1 MDEQYKIAKCVGGL
15 GEKKSNGGTQYFQ
28 QDRVYYG
35 DIALALPAQL
45 PGGSYMYLLEED
57 ENVNEDKKTI
67 VIGEM
72 DNSID
77 YTFESANRVYD
88 TEGIAPAMNTCGGGG
103 LQPKI
108 IVEEI
113 QDLTMQEDKIQS
125 VAIRGRYTGE
135 NGETEQHLELGDSDV
150 ANYLTSV
157 AKDSMVLETE
167 QEYVGVK
174 QATKSGVIACEIGGV
189 ADLSYPDSQFRRGR
203 VQDQGR
209 VSPTLTG
216 SPGICRIE
224 KNEMNNETKIIKV
237 GQICNEGSEHGT
249 VVSDE
254 GLFPS
259 LVAGTHGYANPHV
272 YHRYRIRKIT
282 EREAYR
288 LMDFSDEDFE
298 KGRAVSSKTQMYRTA
313 GNSIICNVLVALFG
327 QMWEGKEDVYKEI
340 NNERRHSNT

>member
-1 MDEQYKIAKCVGGL
+1 MNENISCKRLGNLNGHTGGNYA
-15 GEKKSNGGTQYFQ
+15 GQVF
-28 QDRVYYG
+28 DV
-35 DIALALPAQL
+35 
-45 PGGSYMYLLEED
+45 
-57 ENVNEDKKTI
+57 
-67 VIGEM
+67 
-72 DNSID
+72 
-77 YTFESANRVYD
+77 
-88 TEGIAPAMNTCGGGG
+88 EGIAPTIRTPTGGG
-103 LQPKI
+103 LEPMIIEEESQCLTPKRTEYGKAI
-108 IVEEI
+108 RKDYESHKISESRHNMTKLEPRTDGICNTISTVQKDYLIVEP
-113 QDLTMQEDKIQS
+113 QS
-125 VAIRGRYTGE
+125 CAVRGRYTGE

-150 ANYLTSV
+150 ANCLTSV

-224 KNEMNNETKIIKV
+224 KNEMNDDAKIIKV
-237 GQICNEGSEHGT
+237 GQICNEGFEHGT
-249 VVSDE
+249 VVSEE

-298 KGRAVSSKTQMYRTA
+298 KGRAVSSKTQMYKTA

-327 QMWEGKEDVYKEI
+327 QMFEGREDKYKEI
-340 NNERRHSNT
+340 KK